1 MTRSVRLVV
10 DVEIKPAV
18 ERDLRTLGTWSGQ
31 VESMFRPAVESDDR
45 VLLVAFA
52 NGRFPIAH
60 VLVDKR
66 GIISHLLVL
75 GGFRNQGL
83 GTALMDEAE
92 SELKDLGHAT
102 LMVEKANGDA
112 IRLYVRR
119 GYVRTGESMESWDEP
134 LPDGTLQIVAHPSWV
149 MRKELATG

>member
-92 SELKDLGHAT
+92 SEL
-102 LMVEKANGDA
+102 
-112 IRLYVRR
+112 
-119 GYVRTGESMESWDEP
+119 
-134 LPDGTLQIVAHPSWV
+134 
-149 MRKELATG
+149 